1 MASHVHDEWM
11 ALKAYKVTAVLSKG
25 CVLFGR
31 IARTVPNSIP
41 ILPANTFRAI
51 VARQPICDRQ
61 QHTIGYE
68 LLFRDLGTEQCVF
81 GNPDEATS
89 RVIFNFVV
97 EIGLDRLV
105 GPSKAFINFTRD
117 FMMGMNSG
125 LLPKDKVVLEILE
138 DSIPDTAFLTALGA
152 LKAKGFHFAIDDFKF
167 QEQLMPF
174 LPYCSFIKVDLRAV
188 DRARLIREMPS
199 LQALSVK
206 LLAEKVETHEEF
218 EFCLD
223 NGFEYFQGFYFCKPK
238 IISATTMPANRLTVC
253 RLLAKLHQSDVTIQ
267 EVESIIGEDP
277 SLSYRILRYINS
289 AAIALPRK
297 IESIKQAVRMVGL
310 DHIRTLSSLV
320 LLFSLDDKPREL
332 IKTSVIRA
340 RMCQLLGEG
349 PGHDH
354 GTHFT
359 TGLFSTLD
367 AFLNCSMQNA
377 LEHLPL
383 SDDIREALLHG
394 EGSLG
399 RILSAVLAFER
410 ADWEEL
416 DRLGIE
422 PQKVANACFEAV
434 SWGESLLG

>member
-1 MASHVHDEWM
+1 V
-11 ALKAYKVTAVLSKG
+11 
-25 CVLFGR
+25 
-31 IARTVPNSIP
+31 SILTP
-41 ILPANTFRAI
+41 TLPANTFRAI
-51 VARQPICDRQ
+51 VARQPICDRRQ
-61 QHTIGYE
+61 RTIGYE

-81 GNPDEATS
+81 GNADEATS
-89 RVIFNFVV
+89 RVIFNFVI

-125 LLPKDKVVLEILE
+125 LLPRDRVVLEILE
-138 DSIPDTAFLTALGA
+138 DSIPDPEFLAALGA

-174 LPYCSFIKVDLRAV
+174 LPYCSFIKVDLQAV
-188 DRARLIREMPS
+188 DRAQLIREMPS
-199 LQALSVK
+199 MHELSVK
-206 LLAEKVETHEEF
+206 LVAEKVETQDEF
-218 EFCLD
+218 DFCLEK
-223 NGFEYFQGFYFCKPK
+223 GFEYFQGFYFCKPK

-253 RLLAKLHQSDVTIQ
+253 RLLAKLHQPDVTIR
-267 EVESIIGEDP
+267 EVEAIISEDP
-277 SLSYRILRYINS
+277 SLSYRIMRYINS

-349 PGHDH
+349 PAHDH
-354 GTHFT
+354 GTYFT
-359 TGLFSTLD
+359 VGLFSTLD
-367 AFLNCSMQNA
+367 AFLNCAMRSA

-383 SDDIREALLHG
+383 SDEIREALLHR
-394 EGSLG
+394 EGPLG
-399 RILSAVLAFER
+399 RILSAVMAFER
-410 ADWEEL
+410 ADWEAL
-416 DRLGIE
+416 DRLGIDL
-422 PQKVANACFEAV
+422 QRVADASFEAV
-434 SWGESLLG
+434 NWGETLLD

>member
-1 MASHVHDEWM
+1 M
-11 ALKAYKVTAVLSKG
+11 
-25 CVLFGR
+25 
-31 IARTVPNSIP
+31 
-41 ILPANTFRAI
+41 
-51 VARQPICDRQ
+51 
-61 QHTIGYE
+61 GYE

-81 GNPDEATS
+81 GNADEATS

-105 GPSKAFINFTRD
+105 GPAKAFINFTRD
-117 FMMGMNSG
+117 FMMGMNSE
-125 LLPKDKVVLEILE
+125 LLPRARVVLEILE
-138 DSIPDTAFLTALGA
+138 DSVPDPEFLSALAA
-152 LKAKGFHFAIDDFKF
+152 LKARGFQFAIDDFNF

-174 LPYCSFIKVDLRAV
+174 VPFCSFIKVDLRAV
-188 DRARLIREMPS
+188 DRDRLIREMPAMR
-199 LQALSVK
+199 ALPAK
-206 LLAEKVETHEEF
+206 LLAEKVESQEEF
-218 EFCLD
+218 EFCLAQ
-223 NGFEYFQGFYFCKPK
+223 GFEYFQGFFFCKPK
-238 IISATTMPANRLTVC
+238 IISATTMPANRLTIC
-253 RLLAKLHQSDVTIQ
+253 RLLGKLHKPDVTIR
-267 EVESIIGEDP
+267 EVEALIGEDP
-277 SLSYRILRYINS
+277 SLSYRIMRYINS

-320 LLFSLDDKPREL
+320 LLFSIDDKPREL

-340 RMCQLLGEG
+340 RMCELLGAG
-349 PGHDH
+349 PEHDL
-354 GTHFT
+354 GSYFT

-410 ADWEEL
+410 ADWDTL

-434 SWGESLLG
+434 SWCENFLN

>member
-1 MASHVHDEWM
+1 MP
-11 ALKAYKVTAVLSKG
+11 T
-25 CVLFGR
+25 
-31 IARTVPNSIP
+31 
-41 ILPANTFRAI
+41 LPANTYRAI

-61 QHTIGYE
+61 QRTIGYE
-68 LLFRDLGTEQCVF
+68 LLFRDLGTEECVF
-81 GNPDEATS
+81 GDADEATS
-89 RVIFNFVV
+89 RVVFNFIV

-105 GPSKAFINFTRD
+105 GPSKAFINFTRE

-125 LLPKDKVVLEILE
+125 LLPKERVVLEILE
-138 DSIPDTAFLTALGA
+138 DSIPDPEFLKALGA

-174 LPYCSFIKVDLRAV
+174 LPYCSFVKVDLQAV
-188 DRARLIREMPS
+188 DREQLVREMPS
-199 LQALSVK
+199 MREGAVK
-206 LLAEKVETHEEF
+206 LLAEKVETQAEF

-238 IISATTMPANRLTVC
+238 IISAVTMPANRLMVC
-253 RLLAKLHQSDVTIQ
+253 RLLAKLHQQDVSIQ
-267 EVESIIGEDP
+267 EVEALISEDP

-320 LLFSLDDKPREL
+320 LLFSMDDKPREL

-349 PGHDH
+349 TSHDH
-354 GTHFT
+354 GIYFT

-367 AFLNCSMQNA
+367 AFLNCSMQSA
-377 LEHLPL
+377 LQHLPL

-394 EGSLG
+394 EGPLG
-399 RILSAVLAFER
+399 HVLSVVLAFER

-434 SWGESLLG
+434 SWGEELLT